1 MVLNWIIS
9 VADALL
15 LSVLLRKSVFD
26 VKIEDD
32 SNANDIDLETGKEYP
47 VLDNKQEY
55 YDPITGVRV
64 ESYYEDQIDE

>member
-9 VADALL
+9 LADALL

-32 SNANDIDLETGKEYP
+32 SNANDIDVATGKECP

>member
-9 VADALL
+9 LADALL

-32 SNANDIDLETGKEYP
+32 CNANDIDLETGKKYP

>member
-1 MVLNWIIS
+1 MVLNLIIS
-9 VADALL
+9 LADALL
-15 LSVLLRKSVFD
+15 LSVLLRKSVCD

-47 VLDNKQEY
+47 VLDNKQKY

>member
-1 MVLNWIIS
+1 M
-9 VADALL
+9 ADALL

-32 SNANDIDLETGKEYP
+32 CNANDIDLETGKGYP

>member
-9 VADALL
+9 LADALL

-47 VLDNKQEY
+47 VLDNTQEDS
-55 YDPITGVRV
+55 DPITGVRV

>member
-9 VADALL
+9 LADALL

-32 SNANDIDLETGKEYP
+32 SNANDIDLETEKEYP

>member
-1 MVLNWIIS
+1 M
-9 VADALL
+9 
-15 LSVLLRKSVFD
+15 FD